1 MRLLCLFL
9 FLGLA
14 LAPGFAGGGL
24 VAAEAEVQ
32 NGTAVA
38 LPPLSEAR
46 AAGRVKSSY
55 LKNGAATTPP
65 TSAGAPAAN
74 LAGFKAQLAPVFKTT
89 CTVCHGADKQKGKFR
104 VDTLDPDLLKG
115 RDVEKWLKVYDV
127 VSNGEMPPEN
137 DQHLQLDD
145 PQRSAMVAWLG
156 AELQKASQAQR
167 QGQGPTSFR
176 RMARYEYNYA
186 LQDLLGLPYEFV
198 TSLPPES
205 VSEDGFTNG
214 SHMLQMSAM
223 QLEYYRQ
230 IALTALRKATIHGDR
245 PALVTYQ
252 IPMQEAMDIAVR
264 LKEKEVDFKGKDR
277 NRGGGEAFIVNRDT
291 GKGVVYGWSYDGGK
305 WGHKPDATPGNDP
318 AVTPVVAVVPPG
330 AKLMLDLGDYLP
342 DEGAMRVRIRA
353 ARSLPQ
359 DRGYAGLRLI
369 FGGQTSNNAN
379 FLQIVGAGD
388 CAVTGAADQ
397 PQIIEFRVPLGEI
410 PRNPFRKISKLGAMP
425 NPAEVLTIQHVGGA
439 GHQGDGGP
447 LNVLIDYVEISA
459 PCYEQWPPKTYTDIF
474 VAGDRGNEVKYGRD
488 VLSRFMARAWR
499 RPVAAQEVD
508 QYMTLFA
515 AYRPS
520 FTNLEDAMLEVMATV
535 LTAPDFLYLTQ
546 RTPAAGSGNAKRI
559 NDFEL
564 ASRLAMFLWCSIP
577 DQELLDLARTG
588 RLSDAQ
594 VLGAQVA
601 RLLADAKAQRF
612 AQNFVRQWLGLDA
625 LDHLNVDMQQYHG
638 VYDEALKDAMTQ
650 EPIAYFAEVLARDA
664 SIMDFI
670 HADYAMVNERLA
682 RHYGLPAVDGPDFR
696 RVAIDPASNRGGIL
710 TCAGVLAMNSDG
722 KDSHPLKRGV
732 WVLKRILD
740 DPPPPPPP
748 NVPQVDLTNPD
759 ILKMTLKERIA
770 DHRNKPACYS
780 CHSRIDPWGV
790 ALENFDAVGAWR
802 TAING
807 KPVDA
812 KSALFNKQVLDGLD
826 GLKRY
831 LLADRQDQFA
841 RAVVHKLAVFAL
853 GRPLQFAD
861 RADLDKLTATFRAGG
876 DRLRDLI
883 TLLVL
888 SDLFQAK

>member
-1 MRLLCLFL
+1 MRPMCLFL
-9 FLGLA
+9 VIGLA

-24 VAAEAEVQ
+24 VAADAEVQ
-32 NGTAVA
+32 NGAAVA

-46 AAGRVKSSY
+46 AAGHGKSSY

-65 TSAGAPAAN
+65 ASAGAPTAN
-74 LAGFKAQLAPVFKTT
+74 LAGFKAQVAPAFKTT
-89 CTVCHGADKQKGKFR
+89 CMACHGPEKQKGKFR

-115 RDVEKWLKVYDV
+115 HDVEKWLTVYDV

-145 PQRSAMVAWLG
+145 QQRSAMVAWLG
-156 AELQKASQAQR
+156 AELQKASQGQR

-186 LQDLLGLPYEFV
+186 LQDLLGLPYEFA

-205 VSEDGFTNG
+205 FSEDGFTNG

-230 IALTALRKATIHGDR
+230 IALTALKKAAVHGER

-252 IPMQEAMDIAVR
+252 IPMQEAMDIALR
-264 LKEKEVDFKGKDR
+264 LKEKTVDTKGKDHD
-277 NRGGGEAFIVNRDT
+277 RGGSQAYIVNRDT
-291 GKGVVYGWSYDGGK
+291 GKGVLYGYSYDGGK
-305 WGHKPDATPGNDP
+305 WGHKPDATPGSDP
-318 AVTPVVAVVPPG
+318 AVASVVAVLPPS

-342 DEGAMRVRIRA
+342 DQGTMRVRIRA

-359 DRGYAGLRLI
+359 DRGYAGLRLS

-379 FLQIVGAGD
+379 FLQVVGDGD
-388 CAVTGAADQ
+388 QAVTAEAGK
-397 PQIIEFRVPLGEI
+397 PQMLEFRVPLGEI
-410 PRNPFRKISKLGAMP
+410 PRNPFRKISQLGAMP
-425 NPAEVLTIQHVGGA
+425 NPAEVLTIQRLGDA
-439 GHQGDGGP
+439 GHQGAGGP
-447 LNVLIDYVEISA
+447 LDVLIDYVEISA

-474 VAGDRGNEVKYGRD
+474 VDGDRGNEVKYGRE

-499 RPVAAQEVD
+499 RPVAAPEVD
-508 QYMTLFA
+508 QYMGLFT
-515 AYRPS
+515 AYRPG
-520 FTNLEDAMLEVMATV
+520 FANLEDAMLEVMATV

-546 RTPAAGSGNAKRI
+546 RNSAAGPGNAKKI

-577 DQELLDLARTG
+577 DQELLDLARKG
-588 RLSDAQ
+588 RLSDGQ
-594 VLGAQVA
+594 VLSAQVA
-601 RLLADAKAQRF
+601 RLLTDPRAQRF
-612 AQNFVRQWLGLDA
+612 AHNFVRQWLGLDA

-638 VYDEALKDAMTQ
+638 VYDEALKDAMGQ
-650 EPIAYFAEVLARDA
+650 EPVAYFAEVLEKNA

-670 HADYAMVNERLA
+670 HSDYAMVNERLA
-682 RHYGLPAVDGPDFR
+682 RHYGLPAIDGPEFR
-696 RVAIDPASNRGGIL
+696 RVTIDPASNRGGIM
-710 TCAGVLAMNSDG
+710 TCAGILAMNSDG

-748 NVPQVDLTNPD
+748 NVPQVDLTNPE

-790 ALENFDAVGAWR
+790 AFENFDAVGHWR
-802 TAING
+802 TDING

-853 GRPLQFAD
+853 GRPLLFAD
-861 RADLDKLTATFRAGG
+861 RADLDKLTGKFRAGG